1 MIIINNSDRS
11 MNTAQNTRPKQK
23 IAILGGGVGAMTSAF
38 QITSEP
44 GWQDRY
50 EVTVYQMGWRLGGK
64 GASGRRAPHWRI
76 EEHGLH
82 IWLGFYHNAFRM
94 MQQALTE
101 LNPEAAPV
109 AVGHTPPRIAK
120 GVFLRCEDAFEPH
133 SYVGAYEAFDGDP
146 TPWMMQMPTNGQ
158 KPWEGGA
165 LPSLWSYLS
174 ELVQLLLGQAGQ
186 SVHARVYRH
195 EHPIHHHSLIGWIKE
210 QAEELALTVEEVAVS
225 AGLGALVL
233 LQQLLA
239 RLAKD
244 PAAHQARERAL
255 IESLLGHLQAWVAH
269 EYERLDPDDLA
280 ALRHLLMVDL
290 VVSVL
295 RGLLVDEVLEGRPL
309 GELDEEIR
317 VWLRRHGAMPATLD
331 TRINPLL
338 RLFYDFVFAFD
349 NGDSQ
354 DTERTANYATAPTVR
369 TLFRMCCTYNG
380 AIFWK
385 MRAGMGDTIFT
396 PLYKALAQRGVQF
409 RFFHKVQSLGL
420 SEDRRSIERI
430 AMVRQVDAAGP
441 YQPLVNVKGLDCWP
455 AEPDY
460 SQLSQGE
467 ALRQAVAEQG
477 LDLES
482 LWFRW
487 DNAAEFELQRG
498 RDFDTVV
505 FGISL
510 GSVPLLCQELCRA
523 EPRWQTMV
531 DRVKTVCTQGVQ
543 FWLRPSLP
551 ELGWTAPSPIVD
563 SFLEPLDSWADM
575 SHLLPMEVW
584 PEGQAPR
591 NVAYFCGALDE
602 PPLDP
607 QDTATPYRALDKV
620 KAATATLTREH
631 VRLLWPEA
639 VDGAGALPADTVVE
653 VYQRANVDPSERYV
667 MSVAGSASAR
677 IKANETGFDNLVIT
691 GDWIDN
697 GFNAGCVEAAAMA
710 GLQAGNAVLGRP
722 LYDGVTGQDLC

>member
-1 MIIINNSDRS
+1 
-11 MNTAQNTRPKQK
+11 MNTVQSARTKQK

-38 QITSEP
+38 KITNEP

-64 GASGRRAPHWRI
+64 GASGRRPPHWRI

-101 LNPEAAPV
+101 LNPDAAPV
-109 AVGHTPPRIAK
+109 DVGHTPPRIAN

-133 SYVGAYEAFDGDP
+133 SYVGAYQEFEGDP
-146 TPWMMQMPTNGQ
+146 TPWMVQMPTNDQ
-158 KPWEGGA
+158 RPWEGGA

-174 ELVQLLLGQAGQ
+174 ELVQLLLGQAGE
-186 SVHARVYRH
+186 SVHAKVYRN
-195 EHPIHHHSLIGWIKE
+195 EHPTHHHGLLGWIKE
-210 QAEELALTVEEVAVS
+210 QALELALTVEEVAVS
-225 AGLGALVL
+225 AGLGAMVL
-233 LQQLLA
+233 LQQLLD
-239 RLAKD
+239 RLAGD
-244 PAAHQARERAL
+244 SAAHTAREREL
-255 IESLLGHLQAWVAH
+255 LESLVGHLQAWVAH
-269 EYERLDPDDLA
+269 EYERRDPDDLA

-290 VVSVL
+290 VATVL
-295 RGLLVDEVLEGRPL
+295 RGLLVDKVLEGRPL
-309 GELDEEIR
+309 GDLDDEIR

-331 TRINPLL
+331 TTTNPLL

-349 NGDSQ
+349 GGDSHNP
-354 DTERTANYATAPTVR
+354 ERTANFATAPTVR
-369 TLFRMCCTYNG
+369 TLFRMCGTYNG

-396 PLYKALAQRGVQF
+396 PLYKALVQRGVQF
-409 RFFHKVQSLGL
+409 RFFHKVQRLSL
-420 SEDRRSIERI
+420 SDDRRSIERI
-430 AMVRQVDAAGP
+430 GMVRQVDTATP
-441 YQPLVNVKGLDCWP
+441 YEPLVNVKGLDCWP
-455 AEPDY
+455 AEADY
-460 SQLSQGE
+460 AQLERGE
-467 ALRQAVAEQG
+467 ALRQAVADQG

-510 GSVPLLCQELCRA
+510 GSVPLLCDELCQA

-531 DRVKTVCTQGVQ
+531 DKVKTVCTQGVQ
-543 FWLRPSLP
+543 FWLRPNLH
-551 ELGWTAPSPIVD
+551 ELGWMAPPPIVD
-563 SFLEPLDSWADM
+563 SFVEPLDSWADM

-602 PPLDP
+602 PPLNP
-607 QDTATPYRALDKV
+607 KDTATPYRALDKV
-620 KAATATLTREH
+620 KAATAELTREH
-631 VRLLWPEA
+631 TRLLWPQA
-639 VDGAGALPADTVVE
+639 VDGTGALPAEAVVE

-710 GLQAGNAVLGRP
+710 GLQAGNTVLGRP
-722 LYDGVTGQDLC
+722 LYDGVIGQDLC